1 MTSLSVAPAPPVT
14 LGAGTLTCAE
24 VARLAKGGI
33 PVTLAPIAWERIALG
48 RRAAEELSDRRPI
61 YGRTTGV
68 GANSGVEATDSEHP
82 YRLLASHA
90 AAAGPARGIDRVRA
104 TALVRVN
111 QLAAGRAGISPE
123 VVTGLLAMLEQ
134 DSFPTVLEWGGLGTG
149 DLGVLAAF
157 GEYLAGRR
165 AASDGRRTTHPID
178 IGVHD
183 ALPLLSSNAA
193 TLADAALAAEQLW
206 SLTRS
211 ATVVTALVAGVLGGS
226 DEPTSAQS
234 AEAAPTGGA
243 AEAMALLTGLRLGS
257 SLLASRTQDAF
268 HLRCAPQV
276 LGAAY
281 PVVRGLIGT
290 VEAHL
295 NAGIENPMITN
306 QTAGGPMATH
316 QGGFYS
322 LDVALALDSTLLAVS
337 AIAAQS
343 LNRVGA
349 LLDPDLSG
357 LPAFL
362 GDGSPAASGAMLLEY
377 VGASALAELRT
388 LATPVTTQVVSLSRG
403 VEDSAPFTSLA
414 ARQALSAVPLLRCVL
429 ACELVAAVRAARLL
443 EEPSRLGPGLTD
455 LLVRCADLPSE
466 LQDRDLSPDLVAA
479 ERLLPWLPG
488 DPPAQPPLRSW

>member
-1 MTSLSVAPAPPVT
+1 MSSLSVVPAVPVP
-14 LGAGTLTCAE
+14 LGEGTLTCAD
-24 VARLAKGGI
+24 VSRVAKGVL
-33 PVTLAPIAWERIALG
+33 PVTLSPRAWERVAVG
-48 RRAAEELSDRRPI
+48 RRAAAELIGQRPI

-68 GANSGVEATDSEHP
+68 GANRDLGATDAEHP

-104 TALVRVN
+104 TAVVRVN
-111 QLAAGRAGISPE
+111 QLAVGRAGISPE
-123 VVTGLLAMLEQ
+123 IVTGLLGMIEQ

-165 AASDGRRTTHPID
+165 PASDGRRTTHPIA
-178 IGVHD
+178 IGAHD

-193 TLADAALAAEQLW
+193 TLADAALAADRLW

-211 ATVVTALVAGVLGGS
+211 ATVVAALVAGVLGGS
-226 DEPTSAQS
+226 EEPADARSV
-234 AEAAPTGGA
+234 EAAPTAGA
-243 AEAMALLTGLRLGS
+243 AEAMALLAGLRIGS
-257 SLLASRTQDAF
+257 SLRASRTQDAF

-276 LGAAY
+276 LGAAF

-295 NAGIENPMITN
+295 NAGIENPTITN
-306 QTAGGPMATH
+306 QAAGGPLATH

-322 LDVALALDSTLLAVS
+322 LDVALALDSTVLAVS

-343 LNRVGA
+343 LNRVSA

-362 GDGSPAASGAMLLEY
+362 SDGSPAASGAMLLEY
-377 VGASALAELRT
+377 VGASALVELRS
-388 LATPVTTQVVSLSRG
+388 LATPVTTQAVSLSRG

-414 ARQALSAVPLLRCVL
+414 ARQALAAVPLLRCVL

-443 EEPSRLGPGLTD
+443 EQPWRLGPGLTD
-455 LLVRCADLPSE
+455 LLLRCADLPSE
-466 LQDRDLSPDLVAA
+466 LQDRDLTPDLVAA
-479 ERLLPWLPG
+479 ENILPWLPG
-488 DPPAQPPLRSW
+488 LQ